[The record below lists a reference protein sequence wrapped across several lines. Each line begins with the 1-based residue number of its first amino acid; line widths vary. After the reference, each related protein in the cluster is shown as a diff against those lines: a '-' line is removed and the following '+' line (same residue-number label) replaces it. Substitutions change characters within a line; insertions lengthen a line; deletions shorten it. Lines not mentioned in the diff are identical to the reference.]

1 MECLWAPGILQTLLK
16 FTTIT
21 GASQQHCQV
30 QLHDALSFRRWMQD
44 PSEAMH
50 KSWICDLHHISSHH
64 VSCEVVKKD
73 WTWLKCTVLSPDTIE
88 WFMGLAT
95 VQEHHLPR
103 SSVPN
108 PLRWR
113 SCQLLA
119 LRWAPQIEAS
129 SAKTKAKEKQNIHF
143 ILHFEIILLAT
154 MAISFMEGWHG
165 RWILKTWKIQWHPYQ
180 HQHQSQAKMLDCSFV
195 DVPKFGWFAP
205 APQPGRREDPSF
217 LPLRP
222 INKEW

>member
-1 MECLWAPGILQTLLK
+1 MSLSPRHSSNAPQIHHDNGCQPATLPSPIARCAFLQEVK
-16 FTTIT
+16 A
-21 GASQQHCQV
+21 GSKWGHA
-30 QLHDALSFRRWMQD
+30 QL
-44 PSEAMH
+44 
-50 KSWICDLHHISSHH
+50 IHISSHH

-88 WFMGLAT
+88 WFIGLAT

-119 LRWAPQIEAS
+119 LRWAPQVEAS
-129 SAKTKAKEKQNIHF
+129 SAKTKQKETTEHPFHLALWNHSSSDYGNLIHGRM
-143 ILHFEIILLAT
+143 T
-154 MAISFMEGWHG
+154 WYG

-180 HQHQSQAKMLDCSFV
+180 HQHQSQAKILDCSFV